1 MGTSIGWYFYEI
13 ILTPNILFDY
23 NSSLSFQSS
32 WKGRIQESFDYC
44 NWLVTQQIRLGDWN
58 LRLWFF
64 SFGILIEEASLA
76 TQTEETSR
84 IEVHLWVYKLILYSY
99 NFCFTIICRLYYLR
113 VVHSDQTKKSQ
124 GTVV

>member
-1 MGTSIGWYFYEI
+1 MEQLQFVEKLMWWIELITGMFGHSNVLQRIRNRCLGRQQTNTAKLIM
-13 ILTPNILFDY
+13 ILPC
-23 NSSLSFQSS
+23 LSFQSS

-84 IEVHLWVYKLILYSY
+84 IEVHLWVYKLVL
-99 NFCFTIICRLYYLR
+99 
-113 VVHSDQTKKSQ
+113 
-124 GTVV
+124 